1 MLKHFLKSLVLFSS
15 LLLINEAFAAWYET
29 EGSAKIQNG
38 DVVQARTKAI
48 EEALRQAM
56 LESGAFVSTNQ
67 NMTNGILDDDELTIA
82 SNNNFNQYTLVSEK
96 REKGYLTVKI
106 RLYIDS
112 DPKQC
117 IGMNYKKNILPVLF
131 TYANNQHQETQ
142 TGLNGFNKSLTL
154 KFQQF
159 LSSTNELN
167 VIPYYNQN
175 LGIDLANHS
184 HRNSNHM
191 MQSIDQLAINKD
203 AQYIVFGVIRDIN
216 LHPSTLNWFSK
227 AMGNKEREFSLE
239 IFVYDTITKEIL
251 FSNNYKTKAQ
261 WDIDENN
268 TNTDS
273 EYFWQ
278 SEYGENIL
286 EKLTSAAKS
295 VSHTLV
301 CKKPVG
307 RILKVENNSQY
318 HINLGKINNIK
329 QGNRFLIQHSN
340 NFNDKN
346 GIRRFQKNQA
356 KTPMVVTDVYNNT
369 AVLKPITQ
377 SNGNVQI
384 NDHAYIE

>member
-1 MLKHFLKSLVLFSS
+1 ML
-15 LLLINEAFAAWYET
+15 
-29 EGSAKIQNG
+29 
-38 DVVQARTKAI
+38 D
-48 EEALRQAM
+48 
-56 LESGAFVSTNQ
+56 SGAFVSTNQ

-329 QGNRFLIQHSN
+329 QGNRFLIEHSN

>member
-29 EGSAKIQNG
+29 EGSAKIQNR
-38 DVVQARTKAI
+38 DVVQARAKAI

-329 QGNRFLIQHSN
+329 QGNRFLIEHSN

>member
-67 NMTNGILDDDELTIA
+67 NITNGILDDDELTIA

-329 QGNRFLIQHSN
+329 QGNRFLIEHSN

>member
-67 NMTNGILDDDELTIA
+67 NMTNGILDNDELTIA

-329 QGNRFLIQHSN
+329 QGNRFLIEHSN

>member
-15 LLLINEAFAAWYET
+15 LLLFNEAFAAWYET

-167 VIPYYNQN
+167 VIP
-175 LGIDLANHS
+175 
-184 HRNSNHM
+184 
-191 MQSIDQLAINKD
+191 
-203 AQYIVFGVIRDIN
+203 
-216 LHPSTLNWFSK
+216 
-227 AMGNKEREFSLE
+227 
-239 IFVYDTITKEIL
+239 
-251 FSNNYKTKAQ
+251 
-261 WDIDENN
+261 
-268 TNTDS
+268 
-273 EYFWQ
+273 
-278 SEYGENIL
+278 
-286 EKLTSAAKS
+286 
-295 VSHTLV
+295 
-301 CKKPVG
+301 
-307 RILKVENNSQY
+307 
-318 HINLGKINNIK
+318 
-329 QGNRFLIQHSN
+329 
-340 NFNDKN
+340 
-346 GIRRFQKNQA
+346 
-356 KTPMVVTDVYNNT
+356 
-369 AVLKPITQ
+369 
-377 SNGNVQI
+377 
-384 NDHAYIE
+384 

>member
-1 MLKHFLKSLVLFSS
+1 MIKHFLKSLVLFSS

-307 RILKVENNSQY
+307 RILKVENNNQY

-329 QGNRFLIQHSN
+329 QGNRFLIEHSN

>member
-154 KFQQF
+154 KFQHF

-261 WDIDENN
+261 WNIDENN

-329 QGNRFLIQHSN
+329 QGNRFLIEHSN

>member
-175 LGIDLANHS
+175 LGIDLANHC

-329 QGNRFLIQHSN
+329 QGNRFLIEHSN

>member
-239 IFVYDTITKEIL
+239 IFVYDSITKEIL

-329 QGNRFLIQHSN
+329 QGNRFLIEHSN

>member
-1 MLKHFLKSLVLFSS
+1 MIKHFLKSLVLFSS
-15 LLLINEAFAAWYET
+15 LLLINEAFAVWYET

-329 QGNRFLIQHSN
+329 QGNRFLIEHSN

>member
-15 LLLINEAFAAWYET
+15 LLLINEAFATWYET

-329 QGNRFLIQHSN
+329 QGNRFLIEHSN

>member
-1 MLKHFLKSLVLFSS
+1 MLKHFLKSLILLSS
-15 LLLINEAFAAWYET
+15 LLLINNTFAAWYET

-48 EEALRQAM
+48 NEALRQAM

-67 NMTNGILDDDELTIA
+67 NMINGILDGDELTIA

-117 IGMNYKKNILPVLF
+117 IDMNYKKNILPVLF
-131 TYANNQHQETQ
+131 SYTNNQHQETQ

-159 LSSTNELN
+159 LSNTNELN
-167 VIPYYNQN
+167 VAPYYNQN
-175 LGIDLANHS
+175 LGIDFANHN
-184 HRNSNHM
+184 HRNSNHI

-227 AMGNKEREFSLE
+227 AMGNKEREFSLD

-251 FSNNYKTKAQ
+251 YSNNYKTKAL
-261 WDIDENN
+261 WDLDENN

-273 EYFWQ
+273 DYFWK

-295 VSHTLV
+295 VSHALV

-307 RILKVENNSQY
+307 RVLKVENNNQY

-329 QGNRFLIQHSN
+329 QGNRFLIEHSN
-340 NFNDKN
+340 SFNDNN

-369 AVLKPITQ
+369 AILKPITQ

>member
-329 QGNRFLIQHSN
+329 QGNRFLIEHSN

-384 NDHAYIE
+384 NDHAHIE

>member
-307 RILKVENNSQY
+307 RILKVENNNQY

-329 QGNRFLIQHSN
+329 QGNRFLIEHSN

>member
-15 LLLINEAFAAWYET
+15 LLLINEAFATWYET

-67 NMTNGILDDDELTIA
+67 NITNGILDDDELTIA

-329 QGNRFLIQHSN
+329 QGNRFLIEHSN

>member
-1 MLKHFLKSLVLFSS
+1 MIKHFLKSLVLFSS

-117 IGMNYKKNILPVLF
+117 IGMNYKKNLLPVLF

-329 QGNRFLIQHSN
+329 QGNRFLIEHSN

>member
-1 MLKHFLKSLVLFSS
+1 MIKHFLKSLVLFSS
-15 LLLINEAFAAWYET
+15 LLLIKEAFAAWYET

-307 RILKVENNSQY
+307 RILKVENNNQY

-329 QGNRFLIQHSN
+329 QGNRFLIEHSN

>member
-167 VIPYYNQN
+167 VIPYYNKN

-203 AQYIVFGVIRDIN
+203 AQYIIFGVIRDIN

-329 QGNRFLIQHSN
+329 QGNRFLIEHSN

>member
-1 MLKHFLKSLVLFSS
+1 MIKHFLKSLVLFSS

-239 IFVYDTITKEIL
+239 IFVYDSITKEIL

-329 QGNRFLIQHSN
+329 QGNRFLIEHSN

>member
-38 DVVQARTKAI
+38 DVVQARAKAI

-329 QGNRFLIQHSN
+329 QGNRFLIEHSN

>member
-329 QGNRFLIQHSN
+329 QGNRFLIEHSN

-384 NDHAYIE
+384 NDHAYI

>member
-329 QGNRFLIQHSN
+329 QGNRFLIGHSN

>member
-239 IFVYDTITKEIL
+239 ILVYDTITKEIL

-329 QGNRFLIQHSN
+329 QGNRFLIEHSN

>member
-1 MLKHFLKSLVLFSS
+1 MIKHFLKSLVLFSS

-329 QGNRFLIQHSN
+329 QGNRFLIEHSN

>member
-203 AQYIVFGVIRDIN
+203 AQYIVFGIIRDIN

-329 QGNRFLIQHSN
+329 QGNRFLIEHSN

>member
-142 TGLNGFNKSLTL
+142 TGLNEFNKSLTL

-329 QGNRFLIQHSN
+329 QGNRFLIEHSN

>member
-1 MLKHFLKSLVLFSS
+1 MLKHFLKNLILLSS
-15 LLLINEAFAAWYET
+15 LLLINNTFAAWYET

-48 EEALRQAM
+48 DEALRQAM

-67 NMTNGILDDDELTIA
+67 NMINGILDGDELTIA

-131 TYANNQHQETQ
+131 SYTNNQHQETQ

-159 LSSTNELN
+159 LSNTNELN
-167 VIPYYNQN
+167 VAPYYNQN
-175 LGIDLANHS
+175 LGIDFANHN
-184 HRNSNHM
+184 HRNSNHI

-227 AMGNKEREFSLE
+227 AMGNKEREFSLD

-251 FSNNYKTKAQ
+251 YSNNYKTKAL
-261 WDIDENN
+261 WDLDENN

-273 EYFWQ
+273 DYFCK
-278 SEYGENIL
+278 SEYGANIL

-295 VSHTLV
+295 VSHALV
-301 CKKPVG
+301 YKKPVG
-307 RILKVENNSQY
+307 RILKVEDNNQY

-329 QGNRFLIQHSN
+329 QGNRFLIEHSN
-340 NFNDKN
+340 SFNDNN

-369 AVLKPITQ
+369 AILKPITQ

>member
-329 QGNRFLIQHSN
+329 QGNRFLIEHSN

-369 AVLKPITQ
+369 AILKPITQ

>member
-154 KFQQF
+154 KFQHF

-329 QGNRFLIQHSN
+329 QGNRFLIEHSN

>member
-1 MLKHFLKSLVLFSS
+1 MLKHFLKSLILLSS
-15 LLLINEAFAAWYET
+15 LLLINNTFAAWYET

-48 EEALRQAM
+48 DEALRQAM

-67 NMTNGILDDDELTIA
+67 NMINGILDGDELTIA

-131 TYANNQHQETQ
+131 SYTNNQHQETQ

-159 LSSTNELN
+159 LSNTNELN
-167 VIPYYNQN
+167 VAPYYNQN
-175 LGIDLANHS
+175 LGIDFANHN
-184 HRNSNHM
+184 HRNSNHI

-227 AMGNKEREFSLE
+227 AMGNKEREFSLD

-251 FSNNYKTKAQ
+251 YSNNYKTKAL
-261 WDIDENN
+261 WDLDENN

-273 EYFWQ
+273 DYFWK

-295 VSHTLV
+295 VSHALV

-307 RILKVENNSQY
+307 RVLKVENNNQY

-329 QGNRFLIQHSN
+329 QGNRFLIEHSN
-340 NFNDKN
+340 SFNDNN

-369 AVLKPITQ
+369 AILKPITQ

>member
-1 MLKHFLKSLVLFSS
+1 MIKHFLKSLVLFSS

-307 RILKVENNSQY
+307 RILKVENNNQY
-318 HINLGKINNIK
+318 HINLGKINKIK
-329 QGNRFLIQHSN
+329 QGNRFLIEHSN

>member
-329 QGNRFLIQHSN
+329 QGNRFLIEHSN

>member
-15 LLLINEAFAAWYET
+15 LLLINEAFATWYET

-329 QGNRFLIQHSN
+329 QGNRFLIEHSN

-356 KTPMVVTDVYNNT
+356 KTPMVVTDIYNNT